1 MPPAMRIAPD
11 RKTLFRLPH
20 EWPFFVVI
28 ALSFAVWPASD
39 VEAPGAPPERGI
51 LSRPG
56 RAIIDTP
63 IRFSIEPAYSASIRT
78 APAMVAI
85 CLNRERSEANIGSN
99 F

>member
-1 MPPAMRIAPD
+1 MLLAMRIAPV

-20 EWPFFVVI
+20 EWPSFVVVESGRSVRL
-28 ALSFAVWPASD
+28 ALNAA
-39 VEAPGAPPERGI
+39 APGSPPERGI

-78 APAMVAI
+78 AAAMVAI
-85 CLNRERSEANIGSN
+85 RRHRERSEASIGSN